1 MLTEKELLT
10 LHSPQSCEN
19 VFKTAIKVIIAED
32 HIEKEDVKFL
42 FKGVIE
48 INEFIFDSKSK
59 EAKTLGELR
68 AKAKSCKLIRDEF
81 GKYNLLSKDLI
92 SKIEALSIIY
102 NFEVKSI
109 RLGIRTLSFSTKVDL
124 FSFLLSEEGKHLKSL
139 QIDPHLILTSN
150 SISSENMKSMDDVC
164 KGNDQNMNFQ
174 FHYEPE
180 DIEKL
185 HAIADDALELDGD
198 SVLNDSCAT
207 ETSVYE
213 AVIAQK
219 DDEIRNLK
227 QQLLLTN
234 SQLDRKEVESKKN
247 ESKFFEVQDCLDQ
260 IRELSIKS
268 TNHVLS
274 SVRDKLKD
282 RR

>member
-1 MLTEKELLT
+1 M
-10 LHSPQSCEN
+10 
-19 VFKTAIKVIIAED
+19 
-32 HIEKEDVKFL
+32 
-42 FKGVIE
+42 
-48 INEFIFDSKSK
+48 
-59 EAKTLGELR
+59 
-68 AKAKSCKLIRDEF
+68 
-81 GKYNLLSKDLI
+81 LSKDLI
-92 SKIEALSIIY
+92 SKIEALSLIY

-150 SISSENMKSMDDVC
+150 SNSGENIKSVDDVC
-164 KGNDQNMNFQ
+164 KGDEPNKNFR
-174 FHYEPE
+174 FHYELE
-180 DIEKL
+180 DSEKL
-185 HAIADDALELDGD
+185 HADALELDGD

-207 ETSVYE
+207 EASVYE

-227 QQLLLTN
+227 QQLLFTN
-234 SQLDRKEVESKKN
+234 SQLDRKKVESKKN

>member
-10 LHSPQSCEN
+10 LHSPQSCGN
-19 VFKTAIKVIIAED
+19 VFKTAIKVHITED
-32 HIEKEDVKFL
+32 PIEKEDVKFL

-68 AKAKSCKLIRDEF
+68 EKAKSYKLIRDEF

-92 SKIEALSIIY
+92 SKIEALSLIY

-150 SISSENMKSMDDVC
+150 SNSGENIKSADDVC
-164 KGNDQNMNFQ
+164 KGDEPNKNFR
-174 FHYEPE
+174 FHYELE
-180 DIEKL
+180 DSEKL
-185 HAIADDALELDGD
+185 HADALELDGD

-207 ETSVYE
+207 EASVYE

-227 QQLLLTN
+227 QQLLFTN
-234 SQLDRKEVESKKN
+234 SQLDRKKVESKKN

>member
-10 LHSPQSCEN
+10 LHSPQSCEH

-68 AKAKSCKLIRDEF
+68 AKAKSYTLIRDEF

-150 SISSENMKSMDDVC
+150 SISSENMKLMDDVC
-164 KGNDQNMNFQ
+164 KGDDPNKNFQ
-174 FHYEPE
+174 FHYKLE
-180 DIEKL
+180 DSQKL
-185 HAIADDALELDGD
+185 HADALELDGD

-207 ETSVYE
+207 EASVYE

-247 ESKFFEVQDCLDQ
+247 
-260 IRELSIKS
+260 
-268 TNHVLS
+268 
-274 SVRDKLKD
+274 
-282 RR
+282 